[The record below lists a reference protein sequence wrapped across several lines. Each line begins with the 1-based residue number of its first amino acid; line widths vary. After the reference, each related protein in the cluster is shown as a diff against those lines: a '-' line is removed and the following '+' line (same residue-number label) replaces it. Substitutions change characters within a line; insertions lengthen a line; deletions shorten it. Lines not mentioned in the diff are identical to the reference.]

1 MSTIENSKGAFSRP
15 VSLVLAVIPVVAAGG
30 LGNLATIPN
39 IPTWYAGL
47 VKPAFNP
54 PNWIFGP
61 VWTALYVLMAYAF
74 YRILC
79 QAPGHKR
86 RRGAIV
92 AFLVQIALNAAWSF
106 AFFGAHSPA
115 FGLAIILPL
124 WVAIAVTLWLFLSQD
139 RTAGWCI
146 APYLAWVS
154 FAVLLNVAIWRLNG

>member
-1 MSTIENSKGAFSRP
+1 MSTLEDSTTFSRP
-15 VSLVLAVIPVVAAGG
+15 VSLVLAIIPVVAAGV

-39 IPTWYAGL
+39 IPTWYASL

-79 QAPGHKR
+79 QTPGHKWR
-86 RRGAIV
+86 RAAIV

-106 AFFGAHSPA
+106 AFFGAHSA
-115 FGLAIILPL
+115 ALGLAVILPL
-124 WVAIAVTLWLFLSQD
+124 WVAIAVTMWLFWLQD
-139 RTAGWCI
+139 SVAGGCI

>member
-1 MSTIENSKGAFSRP
+1 MSTFEDSKSAFSRP
-15 VSLVLAVIPVVAAGG
+15 ISLVLALIPVVAAGV

-39 IPTWYAGL
+39 IPTWYSSL

-79 QAPGHKR
+79 QAPGHKWR
-86 RRGAIV
+86 RAAIV
-92 AFLVQIALNAAWSF
+92 AFLFQIALNAAWSF

-115 FGLAIILPL
+115 LGLAVILPL
-124 WVAIAVTLWLFLSQD
+124 WVAIAVTLRLFLSQD

-154 FAVLLNVAIWRLNG
+154 FAVLLNFAILRLNG